1 MVTTQTSHR
10 DFDSNVV
17 GVLLLGGTGTRLHHI
32 SRYTNKH
39 LLPVYDKPMF
49 YYPLSIMLLAG
60 VREFVFVVPEQG
72 MIDVVKEGLIL
83 IA

>member
-10 DFDSNVV
+10 IFDSNVV

-60 VREFVFVVPEQG
+60 VREFVFWCRAG
-72 MIDVVKEGLIL
+72 MIDVSKDLVL